1 MAAFFV
7 SGPAARRRQ
16 NDPMPLNANLDAFAA
31 LLPLG
36 LITDEQH
43 DAALA
48 HRGFAALPSLPT
60 PAHALDWMQQQG
72 LIDPVASHVLR
83 IQLDRRVERNE
94 LDRGTRDEAVDVA
107 EQAEALHRL
116 GERGIVRE
124 AVLALH
130 ADGRIDADARDE
142 ALERVPVGG
151 AEPDPEAAHAW
162 LDPEPFEALV
172 LQGLVDAPR
181 LAIARAHPEYAS
193 LPKPP
198 TPAHAYAW
206 MRLRGLLPA
215 ENEDQDALIERIVAA
230 HGDSMAEDAEDTLDE
245 SDELLEAGALGLSH
259 AVVQALRDDGLL
271 DAEDLEEALPWVPL
285 VSDRRADPAT
295 ALAWLVTDGWLE
307 EERFEAIAARV
318 EAEPAFVG
326 ADERRRIIAQARE
339 RIAAETA
346 SAKAATRKRSTG
358 LRPPR
363 WLGVIAV
370 LAMVG
375 AAGAYLWKL
384 NALPA
389 CNSDLAR
396 RELGS
401 LVSSTSND
409 ERLRSEP
416 GVEARVSALHEI
428 GFLKPDN
435 VRGCLAT
442 LSRDGKT
449 ETIGF
454 TIGSDSGGSSGGSS
468 GDTVVRGAEAAI
480 VEARFGALDAEGRP
494 QHNAEPVGRPAL
506 ADALR
511 EGVDKLEARM
521 RAPKTLQE
529 RLRALREMPL
539 MAIDPDPRLA
549 LTEVEPAG
557 ACQAGDGQ
565 QQVCPVVMVYDD
577 RRLGAIGGVQASGA
591 ASLPL
596 RAEITLAPDDNGVWR
611 VDGDFDRRFAMAVVE
626 ARLTKQG
633 VSDAA
638 LGPLEL
644 PEPPPPPPT
653 IVLPKLPPPKAAR

>member
-1 MAAFFV
+1 
-7 SGPAARRRQ
+7 
-16 NDPMPLNANLDAFAA
+16 MPLNANLDAFAA

-43 DAALA
+43 DAVLA
-48 HRGFAALPSLPT
+48 HPGFPTLAPLPS

-94 LDRGTRDEAVDVA
+94 LDRGTRDEAVEVA

-151 AEPDPEAAHAW
+151 AEPDPEATHAW

-181 LAIARAHPEYAS
+181 LATARAHPEYPS

-215 ENEDQDALIERIVAA
+215 GNEDEDALVERIVAA
-230 HGDSMAEDAEDTLDE
+230 HGESAAEDAEDTLDE
-245 SDELLEAGALGLSH
+245 SEELLEAGALGLSH

-285 VSDRRADPAT
+285 VSDKRADPAT

-326 ADERRRIIAQARE
+326 ADERRQIIAQARE

-346 SAKAATRKRSTG
+346 SSKAATRKRSTG

-363 WLGVIAV
+363 WLGVLAV
-370 LAMVG
+370 IAMVG
-375 AAGAYLWKL
+375 AAGAYLWQL
-384 NALPA
+384 NGLPA

-396 RELGS
+396 RELDG

-416 GVEARVSALHEI
+416 GVEARVSALREI

-449 ETIGF
+449 EAIGF
-454 TIGSDSGGSSGGSS
+454 TIGSDSGGSSGG
-468 GDTVVRGAEAAI
+468 TVVRGAEAAI

-494 QHNAEPVGRPAL
+494 QHNAEPVGRLAL

-511 EGVDKLEARM
+511 EGVDNLEARM

-577 RRLGAIGGVQASGA
+577 RRLGAIGGVRASGA

-596 RAEITLAPDDNGVWR
+596 RAEITLAPDDIGVWR

-626 ARLTKQG
+626 ARLHKQG
-633 VSDAA
+633 ATDAA

-644 PEPPPPPPT
+644 PEPPPPPPQ
-653 IVLPKLPPPKAAR
+653 IVLPKLPPPKVAR

>member
-1 MAAFFV
+1 
-7 SGPAARRRQ
+7 
-16 NDPMPLNANLDAFAA
+16 MPSNANLDAFAA

-43 DAALA
+43 DAVLA
-48 HRGFAALPSLPT
+48 HPGFPTLAPLPS
-60 PAHALDWMQQQG
+60 PAHALDWIQQQG

-94 LDRGTRDEAVDVA
+94 LDRGTRDEAVEVA

-124 AVLALH
+124 AVLTLH
-130 ADGRIDADARDE
+130 ADGRLDAEARDE
-142 ALERVPVGG
+142 ALERVPVSG
-151 AEPDPEAAHAW
+151 AAPDPEATHAW

-181 LAIARAHPEYAS
+181 LAAARAHPEYAS

-215 ENEDQDALIERIVAA
+215 ENEDQDALIERIVAT

-285 VSDRRADPAT
+285 VSDKRADPAT

-326 ADERRRIIAQARE
+326 ADERRQIVAQARE
-339 RIAAETA
+339 RIAAENA
-346 SAKAATRKRSTG
+346 SSKVMARKRSTG

-363 WLGVIAV
+363 WLGVLAV
-370 LAMVG
+370 IAMVG

-384 NALPA
+384 NGLPA

-396 RELGS
+396 RELDG

-428 GFLKPDN
+428 GFLKADN

-454 TIGSDSGGSSGGSS
+454 TIGSDSGGSSGG
-468 GDTVVRGAEAAI
+468 TVVRGAEAAI

-494 QHNAEPVGRPAL
+494 QYNAEPVGRLAL

-511 EGVDKLEARM
+511 EGVDNLEARM
-521 RAPKTLQE
+521 RAPKNLQE
-529 RLRALREMPL
+529 RLRALREAPL
-539 MAIDPDPRLA
+539 MAIDPDPRLP

-577 RRLGAIGGVQASGA
+577 RRLGALGGVQASNA

-596 RAEITLAPDDNGVWR
+596 RAEITLAPDDTGIWR
-611 VDGDFDRRFAMAVVE
+611 VAGDFERSFAMAVVE

-653 IVLPKLPPPKAAR
+653 LVMPKLPPAKTR

>member
-1 MAAFFV
+1 
-7 SGPAARRRQ
+7 
-16 NDPMPLNANLDAFAA
+16 MPSNANLDAFAA

-48 HRGFAALPSLPT
+48 QPGFATLPALPT
-60 PAHALDWMQQQG
+60 PAHALEWMQQQG

-83 IQLDRRVERNE
+83 IQLDRRVERNA
-94 LDRGTRDEAVDVA
+94 LDRDTRDEAVAVA

-151 AEPDPEAAHAW
+151 APPDPEAAHAW

-181 LAIARAHPEYAS
+181 LAAARAHPEYPG

-206 MRLRGLLPA
+206 MRLRELLPA
-215 ENEDQDALIERIVAA
+215 ENEDPDALIEHIAAA
-230 HGDSMAEDAEDTLDE
+230 HGEAAAEDAEDTLDE

-271 DAEDLEEALPWVPL
+271 DAEDLEEALLWVPL
-285 VSDRRADPAT
+285 VSAQRADPAT

-326 ADERRRIIAQARE
+326 ADERRQVVAQARE

-346 SAKAATRKRSTG
+346 RSKAATRKRSTG

-370 LAMVG
+370 IAMVG
-375 AAGAYLWKL
+375 AAGAYLWQL

-396 RELGS
+396 RELDR
-401 LVSSTSND
+401 LVASTSND

-428 GFLKPDN
+428 GFLKADK

-442 LSRDGKT
+442 LSRDGNT

-454 TIGSDSGGSSGGSS
+454 TIGSDGGSGGGP
-468 GDTVVRGAEAAI
+468 VVRGAEAAI
-480 VEARFGALDAEGRP
+480 VEARFGALDADGRP
-494 QHNAEPVGRPAL
+494 RHNAEPVGRPAL

-511 EGVDKLEARM
+511 EGVDNLEARM

-529 RLRALREMPL
+529 RLRALRDMPP
-539 MAIDPDPRLA
+539 MAIDAEPRLA

-557 ACQAGDGQ
+557 ACQAGDGP

-577 RRLGAIGGVQASGA
+577 RRLGAIGGVPASGA
-591 ASLPL
+591 ASLAL

-611 VDGDFDRRFAMAVVE
+611 VAGDFDRRFAMAVVE
-626 ARLTKQG
+626 ARLGKRGTT
-633 VSDAA
+633 DAA

-644 PEPPPPPPT
+644 PEPPPPPPQ
-653 IVLPKLPPPKAAR
+653 IVLPKLPPPKVAR

>member
-1 MAAFFV
+1 VAAFFV
-7 SGPAARRRQ
+7 SGPATRRRQ

-271 DAEDLEEALPWVPL
+271 DAEDLEEAQLWVPL
-285 VSDRRADPAT
+285 VADKRADPPT

-346 SAKAATRKRSTG
+346 SSKAATRKRSTG

-428 GFLKPDN
+428 GFLKPDK

-454 TIGSDSGGSSGGSS
+454 TIGSDSGGSG

-494 QHNAEPVGRPAL
+494 RHNAEPVGRPAL

-596 RAEITLAPDDNGVWR
+596 RAEITLAPDDNDVWR

>member
-1 MAAFFV
+1 
-7 SGPAARRRQ
+7 
-16 NDPMPLNANLDAFAA
+16 MPLNANLDAFAA

-43 DAALA
+43 DAVLA
-48 HRGFAALPSLPT
+48 HPGFPTLPALPS

-83 IQLDRRVERNE
+83 IQLDRRVERNA
-94 LDRGTRDEAVDVA
+94 LDRGTRDEAVAVA

-130 ADGRIDADARDE
+130 AHGRIDADARDE

-151 AEPDPEAAHAW
+151 AEPDPEATHAW

-181 LAIARAHPEYAS
+181 LATARAHPEYAS
-193 LPKPP
+193 LPRPP

-215 ENEDQDALIERIVAA
+215 ENEDEDALVERIVAA
-230 HGDSMAEDAEDTLDE
+230 HGESAAEDAEDTLDE
-245 SDELLEAGALGLSH
+245 SEELLEAGALGLSH

-285 VSDRRADPAT
+285 VSDKRADPAT

-326 ADERRRIIAQARE
+326 ADERRQIIAQARE

-346 SAKAATRKRSTG
+346 SSKAATRKRSTG

-363 WLGVIAV
+363 WLGVLAV
-370 LAMVG
+370 IAMVG
-375 AAGAYLWKL
+375 AAGAYLWQL
-384 NALPA
+384 NGLPA

-396 RELGS
+396 RELDG

-416 GVEARVSALHEI
+416 GVEARVSALREI
-428 GFLKPDN
+428 GFLKADN

-449 ETIGF
+449 EAIGF
-454 TIGSDSGGSSGGSS
+454 TIGSDSGGTGG
-468 GDTVVRGAEAAI
+468 GTVVRRAEAAI

-511 EGVDKLEARM
+511 EGVDNLEARM

-529 RLRALREMPL
+529 RLGALREMPL

-577 RRLGAIGGVQASGA
+577 RRLGAIGGVRASGA

-596 RAEITLAPDDNGVWR
+596 RAEITLAPDDIGVWR

-626 ARLTKQG
+626 ARLHKQG
-633 VSDAA
+633 ATDAA

-644 PEPPPPPPT
+644 PEPPPPPPQ
-653 IVLPKLPPPKAAR
+653 IVLPKLPPPKVAR

>member
-1 MAAFFV
+1 
-7 SGPAARRRQ
+7 
-16 NDPMPLNANLDAFAA
+16 MPLNANLDAFAA